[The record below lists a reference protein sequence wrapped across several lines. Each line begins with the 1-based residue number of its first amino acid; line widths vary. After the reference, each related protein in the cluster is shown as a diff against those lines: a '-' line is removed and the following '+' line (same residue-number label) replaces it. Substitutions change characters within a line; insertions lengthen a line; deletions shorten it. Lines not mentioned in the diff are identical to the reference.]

1 MKYDDDMPLLNR
13 LKSSLFDSGEEEE
26 EESDEGEG
34 GGDTETVLRDLADMF
49 DKDVLNDVLDS
60 LNSQLSELAK
70 EKDNVFKVALE
81 QAFKRTQKTVASLMK
96 RKDRKAADI
105 ESLGAE
111 KTKKDN
117 KDSSSS
123 EQTSSQEQVQTGD
136 DGLTQKVDHMM
147 HDRLPSDGYTVDR
160 EATVDRREE
169 NERDLREA
177 VGDRIKRDHREAV
190 GDRIK
195 RDPREAT
202 VNRRKEKERDAA
214 TVEGLTKSIKSFTD
228 ANKLGKS
235 EAGGR
240 DEGESDRDDLEVE
253 DEDGNVEE
261 EEEEGESRVV
271 RLSEEFKR
279 KLGDAP
285 SGNEGTS
292 LYLHIRKIFNFA
304 CVCQV
309 TSKIL
314 ITVCVCWVARE

>member
-1 MKYDDDMPLLNR
+1 MPLLNR

-34 GGDTETVLRDLADMF
+34 GGDTETVLGDLADMF

-81 QAFKRTQKTVASLMK
+81 QAFKRTQKTVASLVK
-96 RKDRKAADI
+96 KKDRKAADI

-111 KTKKDN
+111 RTKKDN
-117 KDSSSS
+117 KDSSIF

-136 DGLTQKVDHMM
+136 DRLKQNVDHMI

-177 VGDRIKRDHREAV
+177 VGDRIKRDPREAV

-202 VNRRKEKERDAA
+202 VNRRKGKERDTA
-214 TVEGLTKSIKSFTD
+214 TVEGLTKIIKSFTD

-261 EEEEGESRVV
+261 EEEEEGESRVV

-292 LYLHIRKIFNFA
+292 LYLHIRKILIL
-304 CVCQV
+304 VCQV
-309 TSKIL
+309 TSKI
-314 ITVCVCWVARE
+314 